1 MKTITVTVTIAI
13 FMALTTFGLK
23 AQLNQVSLDFGRN
36 TFDPPR
42 VINQTSLSYAR
53 SISKNERHLLEGGLN
68 ILQLADQG
76 AGLIYA
82 LYRYRFDYSPKWD
95 FSVGLGYNQVIGDD
109 GGFIP
114 LTTTM
119 RYNLT
124 QHTSLRLR
132 ALGIV
137 GFGDPPILMI
147 PSLGLSYRWP
157 KPGSKPKTP

>member
-1 MKTITVTVTIAI
+1 MKKLTLGIAL
-13 FMALTTFGLK
+13 MLVSLVVR

-95 FSVGLGYNQVIGDD
+95 FSLGLGYNQVIGDD

-137 GFGDPPILMI
+137 SFGEPPILMI

-157 KPGSKPKTP
+157 KKDTKEE

>member
-1 MKTITVTVTIAI
+1 MLFLPLLWTS
-13 FMALTTFGLK
+13 FSLH
-23 AQLNQVSLDFGRN
+23 AQLNQVSLDVGRSA
-36 TFDPPR
+36 FDRLR
-42 VINQTSLSYAR
+42 VINQTSLSYTR
-53 SISKNERHLLEGGLN
+53 SISRNERHLLEGGLN
-68 ILQLADQG
+68 ILQLENEGG
-76 AGLIYA
+76 ALAYL

-95 FSVGLGYNQVIGDD
+95 FSAGLGYNQAIG
-109 GGFIP
+109 GGGLIP

-137 GFGDPPILMI
+137 SFGEPPILMI

-157 KPGSKPKTP
+157 KKEAKEEVQP